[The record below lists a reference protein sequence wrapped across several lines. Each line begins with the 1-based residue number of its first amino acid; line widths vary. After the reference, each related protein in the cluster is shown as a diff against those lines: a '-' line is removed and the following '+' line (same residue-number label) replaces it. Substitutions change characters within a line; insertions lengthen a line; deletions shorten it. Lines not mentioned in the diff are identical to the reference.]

1 MSSLLLFNDK
11 SRALQADIVAV
22 QSQVV
27 YGSVGNSI
35 AVPAIK
41 QNGLNVFAV
50 PTVLLSNTPH
60 YDTFYGGAIPDE
72 WFSGYLRALQE
83 RDALRQLR
91 AVTTGYMGTASQ
103 IKILAEWLTALRKD
117 HPDLLIMVDPVIGD
131 IDSGIYVKP
140 DLPEAYRQY
149 LLPLAQGI
157 TPNIFELEILTG
169 KDCRDLDSAIA
180 AAKSLLSDTLKW
192 VVITSASGNE
202 ENQEMQVV
210 VVSADSVNVISHSRV
225 KTDLKGTGDLFCAQ
239 LISGLLKGKA
249 LTDAV
254 HRAGLRVLE
263 VMRYTQ
269 QQEHS
274 QAAPRLSGTARRG
287 SPDDPGHLQCGKS
300 LLSRFSRRRPGYTL
314 IARSPRSSM
323 CRCYGSL
330 WRAAICNYAPEPGPF
345 WAQNPMQRLLFRPY
359 RLRRF

>member
-27 YGSVGNSI
+27 YGSVGNS
-35 AVPAIK
+35 
-41 QNGLNVFAV
+41 FAV

-103 IKILAEWLTALRKD
+103 IKILAEWLT
-117 HPDLLIMVDPVIGD
+117 
-131 IDSGIYVKP
+131 
-140 DLPEAYRQY
+140 
-149 LLPLAQGI
+149 
-157 TPNIFELEILTG
+157 PNIFELEILTG
-169 KDCRDLDSAIA
+169 KNCRDLDSAIA

-249 LTDAV
+249 LNDAV

-269 QQEHS
+269 QHES
-274 QAAPRLSGTARRG
+274 KKWRRWAPFFTAARITS
-287 SPDDPGHLQCGKS
+287 
-300 LLSRFSRRRPGYTL
+300 
-314 IARSPRSSM
+314 
-323 CRCYGSL
+323 
-330 WRAAICNYAPEPGPF
+330 
-345 WAQNPMQRLLFRPY
+345 
-359 RLRRF
+359 

>member
-1 MSSLLLFNDK
+1 M
-11 SRALQADIVAV
+11 

-83 RDALRQLR
+83 RDALLQLR

-140 DLPEAYRQY
+140 DLPEAYRRY

-210 VVSADSVNVISHSRV
+210 AVSADSVNVISHSRV

-269 QQEHS
+269 QHES
-274 QAAPRLSGTARRG
+274 DELILPPLSEA
-287 SPDDPGHLQCGKS
+287 
-300 LLSRFSRRRPGYTL
+300 
-314 IARSPRSSM
+314 
-323 CRCYGSL
+323 
-330 WRAAICNYAPEPGPF
+330 
-345 WAQNPMQRLLFRPY
+345 
-359 RLRRF
+359 

>member
-169 KDCRDLDSAIA
+169 KNCRDLDSAIA

-192 VVITSASGNE
+192 VVITSASGNEENQEMQVVITSASGNE

-249 LTDAV
+249 LNDAV

-269 QQEHS
+269 QHES
-274 QAAPRLSGTARRG
+274 
-287 SPDDPGHLQCGKS
+287 DE
-300 LLSRFSRRRPGYTL
+300 L
-314 IARSPRSSM
+314 ILPPLAE
-323 CRCYGSL
+323 
-330 WRAAICNYAPEPGPF
+330 A
-345 WAQNPMQRLLFRPY
+345 
-359 RLRRF
+359 

>member
-1 MSSLLLFNDK
+1 MGLFDKLKSLVSDDK
-11 SRALQADIVAV
+11 KDTGTIEIIAPLSGEIVNIEDV
-22 QSQVV
+22 PDVV
-27 YGSVGNSI
+27 FAEKIVGDGI
-35 AVPAIK
+35 AIK

-169 KDCRDLDSAIA
+169 KNCRDLDSAIA

-192 VVITSASGNE
+192 VVVTSASGNE

-210 VVSADSVNVISHSRV
+210 VVTADSVNVISHSRV

-269 QQEHS
+269 QHES
-274 QAAPRLSGTARRG
+274 
-287 SPDDPGHLQCGKS
+287 DE
-300 LLSRFSRRRPGYTL
+300 L
-314 IARSPRSSM
+314 ILPPLAE
-323 CRCYGSL
+323 
-330 WRAAICNYAPEPGPF
+330 A
-345 WAQNPMQRLLFRPY
+345 
-359 RLRRF
+359 

>member
-1 MSSLLLFNDK
+1 M
-11 SRALQADIVAV
+11 
-22 QSQVV
+22 
-27 YGSVGNSI
+27 
-35 AVPAIK
+35 
-41 QNGLNVFAV
+41 

-131 IDSGIYVKP
+131 IDSGIYVNLTFRGVSTIFTAAGAGNYP
-140 DLPEAYRQY
+140 QY
-149 LLPLAQGI
+149 
-157 TPNIFELEILTG
+157 FELEILTG
-169 KDCRDLDSAIA
+169 KNCRDLDSAIA

-239 LISGLLKGKA
+239 LISGLLKG
-249 LTDAV
+249 
-254 HRAGLRVLE
+254 
-263 VMRYTQ
+263 
-269 QQEHS
+269 
-274 QAAPRLSGTARRG
+274 RR
-287 SPDDPGHLQCGKS
+287 
-300 LLSRFSRRRPGYTL
+300 
-314 IARSPRSSM
+314 
-323 CRCYGSL
+323 
-330 WRAAICNYAPEPGPF
+330 
-345 WAQNPMQRLLFRPY
+345 
-359 RLRRF
+359 

>member
-169 KDCRDLDSAIA
+169 KNCRDLDSAIA

-192 VVITSASGNE
+192 VVVTSASGNE

-210 VVSADSVNVISHSRV
+210 VV
-225 KTDLKGTGDLFCAQ
+225 T
-239 LISGLLKGKA
+239 
-249 LTDAV
+249 
-254 HRAGLRVLE
+254 
-263 VMRYTQ
+263 
-269 QQEHS
+269 
-274 QAAPRLSGTARRG
+274 LSF
-287 SPDDPGHLQCGKS
+287 
-300 LLSRFSRRRPGYTL
+300 LSRSINLPRRP
-314 IARSPRSSM
+314 IASFRSSKEYAYEI
-323 CRCYGSL
+323 RRNPSPQSPNAVPGTTATFSSSNNLVANSSDVIPNSL
-330 WRAAICNYAPEPGPF
+330 IFGKI
-345 WAQNPMQRLLFRPY
+345 
-359 RLRRF
+359 

>member
-169 KDCRDLDSAIA
+169 KNCRDLDSAIA

-249 LTDAV
+249 LNDAV

-269 QQEHS
+269 QHESDDFAAAGGSIKNGADGRHFSLRQELLLDADNRGFTHGYATGQFDQFFDFVHVGDNNRS
-274 QAAPRLSGTARRG
+274 QGRLG
-287 SPDDPGHLQCGKS
+287 
-300 LLSRFSRRRPGYTL
+300 F
-314 IARSPRSSM
+314 
-323 CRCYGSL
+323 
-330 WRAAICNYAPEPGPF
+330 
-345 WAQNPMQRLLFRPY
+345 LFQ
-359 RLRRF
+359 

>member
-83 RDALRQLR
+83 RD
-91 AVTTGYMGTASQ
+91 
-103 IKILAEWLTALRKD
+103 ALRKD

-269 QQEHS
+269 QHES
-274 QAAPRLSGTARRG
+274 
-287 SPDDPGHLQCGKS
+287 DE
-300 LLSRFSRRRPGYTL
+300 L
-314 IARSPRSSM
+314 ILPPLAE
-323 CRCYGSL
+323 
-330 WRAAICNYAPEPGPF
+330 A
-345 WAQNPMQRLLFRPY
+345 
-359 RLRRF
+359 